1 MKTVKTHK
9 HTMSLLAHSS
19 VTVADPPP
27 SFISPMLLALIALFT
42 GIVRMTSAL
51 PSF

>member
-19 VTVADPPP
+19 VTVADPP

>member
-9 HTMSLLAHSS
+9 HTMSLLADSS
-19 VTVADPPP
+19 VTVADPP
-27 SFISPMLLALIALFT
+27 SFIPPMFLALIALFT

-51 PSF
+51 PSL